1 MKKTLLASLSGCL
14 ATAGLALAQPASIV
28 TMPLQPGPML
38 VQADPPK
45 DAPKDGPKD
54 APATVAPTTAPTIIY
69 SDSGSYA
76 PSQTRFWASADY
88 LLWWFK
94 RDDNGQ
100 PLITQGDPAD
110 GIFAGALGQPGTTIL
125 ASQSSFD
132 QGVSQGLRLEAGVML
147 NDRLGIAVS
156 GFFLEKQTNYLSFA
170 SDAAGTTIL
179 AVPFFD
185 LNTIGPAPF
194 THQISGG
201 GIVEGAAAL
210 SYSTELW
217 GLESNAVID
226 VGATESRN
234 VKLLVGFRYVD
245 LIDNYTYQ
253 DRTSLTPAGA
263 GQGLALNFLGIG
275 TVPAG
280 NSVGAIDN
288 FRTRNQFYGGQVG
301 LQGEWERGRFVL
313 GATGKL
319 ALGVTHQALE
329 VQGSSFQVVNA
340 TGAIAAVAPG
350 GVLAVPTNI
359 GIQSDNHFAVVPEI
373 NLKVGYRLTD
383 ALTASVGYN
392 FMYWSSVVRPFK
404 NVPTSSNTFLIPTDG
419 AFGDVGGGNGG
430 PGPAALFERSSF
442 WAQGI
447 NFGLEYKY

>member
-1 MKKTLLASLSGCL
+1 MKKMLLASLSGCL

-38 VQADPPK
+38 VQAEPAK
-45 DAPKDGPKD
+45 EAPKDP
-54 APATVAPTTAPTIIY
+54 PAATAPTNAPTIVY
-69 SDSGSYA
+69 SDYA
-76 PSQTRFWASADY
+76 SDGTSQTRFWASAEY
-88 LLWWFK
+88 LLWWLK

-100 PLITQGDPAD
+100 ALITTGDPAD
-110 GIFAGALGQPGTTIL
+110 GIFAGALGQPGTGIL

-132 QGVSQGLRLEAGVML
+132 QGVSQGLRLEAGFML
-147 NDRLGIAVS
+147 NDRFGIAVS

-170 SDAAGTTIL
+170 SDPAGTIIL
-179 AVPFFD
+179 GVPFFD

-194 THQISGG
+194 AHQISGG

-210 SYSTELW
+210 TYSSELW

-226 VGATESRN
+226 VGSTESRN
-234 VKLLVGFRYVD
+234 VKLLVGFRYAD

-253 DRTSLTPAGA
+253 DRSSLTAAGIA
-263 GQGLALNFLGIG
+263 QQQALFFNGVAN
-275 TVPAG
+275 VPVG

-301 LQGEWERGRFVL
+301 LQGEWERGRFIL

-350 GVLAVPTNI
+350 GVLALPTNI

-373 NLKVGYRLTD
+373 TVKVGYRLTD

-419 AFGDVGGGNGG
+419 TFGIGGG
-430 PGPAALFERSSF
+430 PGPASIFERSSF